1 MWYSREQ
8 ISEPKNKGTTWLL
21 SFWRCTVVYVSSFVR
36 RVLWKW
42 GNLPQGSCS
51 EQSSRYSQ
59 SIFSIHQLFL
69 SFLLLVIVLFF
80 CFFHSCPSVLI
91 MIYTAFSDS
100 LLSGYICTPPAPP
113 ERLCNDDD
121 SLRRLSF
128 TSLRHFYTANNDQKD
143 TMTLSKIRHNTYS
156 YLHHKL

>member
-1 MWYSREQ
+1 MFHPL
-8 ISEPKNKGTTWLL
+8 SEEFYGNEETCHRGVAVNKAVD
-21 SFWRCTVVYVSSFVR
+21 TV
-36 RVLWKW
+36 
-42 GNLPQGSCS
+42 NL
-51 EQSSRYSQ
+51 Y
-59 SIFSIHQLFL
+59 FLFINFFL
-69 SFLLLVIVLFF
+69 YFLLLVIVFFLF
-80 CFFHSCPSVLI
+80 CFFHSCPSALI